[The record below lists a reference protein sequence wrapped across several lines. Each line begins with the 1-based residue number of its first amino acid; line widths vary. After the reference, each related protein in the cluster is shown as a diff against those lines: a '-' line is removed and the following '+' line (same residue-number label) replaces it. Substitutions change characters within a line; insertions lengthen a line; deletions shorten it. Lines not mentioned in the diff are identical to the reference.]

1 MNLSKI
7 TQAADAAI
15 KQAHDDVKKSCIVP
29 VKIKYELGQIGIRDR
44 RFRYELVVRRLP
56 GTKGG

>member
-1 MNLSKI
+1 MNLTKI
-7 TQAADAAI
+7 TEAAREAI
-15 KQAHDDVKKSCIVP
+15 PQAHDDIKKSCIIP

-44 RFRYELVVRRLP
+44 QFRYELVVTRIP